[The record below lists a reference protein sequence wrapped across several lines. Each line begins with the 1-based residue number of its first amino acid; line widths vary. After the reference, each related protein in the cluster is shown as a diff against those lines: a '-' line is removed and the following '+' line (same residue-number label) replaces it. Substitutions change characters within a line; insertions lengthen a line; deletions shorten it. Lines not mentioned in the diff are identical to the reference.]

1 MSERKPDSA
10 RIRKLLD
17 AYADG
22 ELSPAAEL
30 EVERALVAHP
40 ELSAELERIRE
51 LKALLASA
59 APEPSA
65 EKLEKLSAS
74 VAAALES
81 PPAAS
86 RRSGRVP
93 GDTPAFRKAFLAI
106 AAVLL
111 LLLLPLGYYSRH
123 RKDAPSAKVE
133 EVEVGEG
140 SGVKV
145 ISPEGASYSVIRITT
160 HERDA
165 VSVREIETAEGY
177 SCEVVEDPDS
187 GDAVIRLIPPA
198 EEDDRKE

>member
-165 VSVREIETAEGY
+165 VSVHEIETAEGY
-177 SCEVVEDPDS
+177 SFKVEEDPDS